1 MENNINDLFNHLSR
15 DAERLGNSLNQ
26 IMKQFPKHLEDV
38 KKNASEQDKEAI
50 DKALKQAKFEES
62 MKEFKTAKNNLQ
74 DILKK

>member
-1 MENNINDLFNHLSR
+1 
-15 DAERLGNSLNQ
+15 
-26 IMKQFPKHLEDV
+26 MKQFPKHLEDV